1 VRLYLQKPDVCAQNE
16 AGAIGLDGRTVLDAG
31 VMSFDGSAAARLL
44 RAFRT
49 PPAREA
55 ILSHGID
62 LYREVC
68 CALGTEATL
77 AHYVKTARGSGS
89 TLDEALLASLFAE
102 LHQIPLHVQI
112 LDGCGFLHFGSTSQ
126 LISSGLELVAQ
137 DQGAPPATTILAID
151 DDVQANGGID
161 GREVWVE
168 GCRLRAPLGLRAATW
183 WLVSMF
189 SIRSSC
195 RKEPAWTS
203 HRAWIERAARYV
215 SSGAAA
221 WMTRSSARWRK
232 ALRSAESRWRN
243 GCWRPAH
250 RSPASGTTIHPKR
263 SARFGT
269 PGCFRPSESTELSGS
284 ALDVRRG
291 QCHAGAEAC
300 VSFADRYSSAEIAV
314 RADHATFYARRAALR
329 AAAK

>member
-1 VRLYLQKPDVCAQNE
+1 VAIASGDALIVSIRRRSASQRRGLPALGAPASPAEAARHGVFCPNGGWLRAAVSAKAGRVRAKRS
-16 AGAIGLDGRTVLDAG
+16 GRHRLDGRTVLDAG

-77 AHYVKTARGSGS
+77 AHYVKTAR
-89 TLDEALLASLFAE
+89 EADRRWMKLSWPACSPSCTKFPCTSRSSMDALSAIS
-102 LHQIPLHVQI
+102 
-112 LDGCGFLHFGSTSQ
+112 DSTSQ

-168 GCRLRAPLGLRAATW
+168 GCRLRAPLGLRGRNVVVGVDVFDP
-183 WLVSMF
+183 LEL
-189 SIRSSC
+189 

-215 SSGAAA
+215 SSGAGGVDDTFKRPVAEGATFCGKPLAEWLLAA
-221 WMTRSSARWRK
+221 GA
-232 ALRSAESRWRN
+232 
-243 GCWRPAH
+243 PV
-250 RSPASGTTIHPKR
+250 
-263 SARFGT
+263 
-269 PGCFRPSESTELSGS
+269 SGS
-284 ALDVRRG
+284 GRRD
-291 QCHAGAEAC
+291 A
-300 VSFADRYSSAEIAV
+300 
-314 RADHATFYARRAALR
+314 
-329 AAAK
+329 